1 MLSLRNIPEVLYR
14 HHQVNTCYK
23 YLQVKEMEQIIRRRH
38 PNSLPALIMTA
49 AIAADDKTSL
59 ERTPTMIVLENQLK
73 KLEAELETK
82 DDESEKMLR
91 SVEQKYNT
99 LKVRTIP
106 RKVIWVGIWKSL
118 YIDNS

>member
-1 MLSLRNIPEVLYR
+1 M
-14 HHQVNTCYK
+14 
-23 YLQVKEMEQIIRRRH
+23 
-38 PNSLPALIMTA
+38 IMTA
-49 AIAADDKTSL
+49 AIAADDKSSL

-99 LKVRTIP
+99 LKVRTNTT
-106 RKVIWVGIWKSL
+106 GIFLKLKIL
-118 YIDNS
+118 YIFIC

>member
-1 MLSLRNIPEVLYR
+1 
-14 HHQVNTCYK
+14 
-23 YLQVKEMEQIIRRRH
+23 MEQIIRRRH
-38 PNSLPALIMTA
+38 PNSLPAMIMTA
-49 AIAADDKTSL
+49 AIAADDKSSL

-99 LKVRTIP
+99 LKVRTNKK
-106 RKVIWVGIWKSL
+106 R
-118 YIDNS
+118 